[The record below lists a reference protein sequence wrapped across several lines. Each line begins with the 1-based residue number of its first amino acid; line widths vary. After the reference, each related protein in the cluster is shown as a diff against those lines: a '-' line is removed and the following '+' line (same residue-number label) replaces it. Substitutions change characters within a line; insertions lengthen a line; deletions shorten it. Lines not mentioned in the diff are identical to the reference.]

1 MGVGRT
7 PIFTDADYVGYCQV
21 ATANTARDGTGTVG
35 TTLQTLATGG
45 LVGARINMVKVVAT
59 VTTTA
64 GMVRLFL
71 SLDNGTTKRLVA
83 EIPISAVTPSGTVAA
98 FTADYFFNAGAT
110 GEPIKLPDANAI
122 LYASTHNAEAINV
135 FASGG
140 KY

>member
-21 ATANTARDGTGTVG
+21 STANTNRDGTGS
-35 TTLQTLATGG
+35 LQTLATGG

-71 SLDNGTTKRLVA
+71 SLDNGTTKRLVG
-83 EIPISAVTPSGTVAA
+83 EIPISAITPSATVAA
-98 FTADYFFNAGAT
+98 FTADYFFNAGVT